1 MASGKVGRR
10 LPALRPA
17 QHPPSESTC
26 RWGSALGTWEVV
38 EAAVFWARPAAVRN
52 EGTPE
57 PPRRLW
63 GALRSGG
70 LRWPRGQVG
79 WPGERERGALAW
91 QLVSGSPP
99 RLTNDPVRNCPC
111 TCLSTLKA
119 FGEVRYVE
127 EEAGRTG
134 CQQARAGTRTV
145 DTGASGR
152 PTPSPRTESLEGEAK
167 PRSPK
172 SSYLREIC
180 GSWAKLDAICC
191 CGEERH

>member
-10 LPALRPA
+10 LSALRPA

-26 RWGSALGTWEVV
+26 RRGSALRTWEVV

-63 GALRSGG
+63 RALRSGG

-111 TCLSTLKA
+111 MCLSTLKA

-172 SSYLREIC
+172 SSYL
-180 GSWAKLDAICC
+180 
-191 CGEERH
+191 